1 MSAPGSHYVGLFQTF
16 FSCDFIVLFQFAKI
30 YSAQVSLLL
39 TLHTLSLSS
48 FSEEGQW
55 PALCKCKVAT
65 LHDHLCR
72 ELSRRCNII
81 VR

>member
-39 TLHTLSLSS
+39 TLHTLSIVIQRGRTMASS
-48 FSEEGQW
+48 LQ
-55 PALCKCKVAT
+55 V
-65 LHDHLCR
+65 
-72 ELSRRCNII
+72 
-81 VR
+81 